1 MEIDMRIF
9 HKVTVAYPVTT
20 DMVSERTFS
29 FSTPDDA
36 RMFRGIAEKQG
47 YKIILHSFDHLVSV
61 TDALSEIEQD
71 IVLTND
77 QLNYEEHFNG

>member
-1 MEIDMRIF
+1 M
-9 HKVTVAYPVTT
+9 VT
-20 DMVSERTFS
+20 ERTFS

-71 IVLTND
+71 IILTND

>member
-20 DMVSERTFS
+20 DMVTERTFS

-36 RMFRGIAEKQG
+36 RLFRGMAENQG
-47 YKIILHSFDHLVSV
+47 YKIILHSFDQMRLQK
-61 TDALSEIEQD
+61 LSKTLFSPTI
-71 IVLTND
+71 N
-77 QLNYEEHFNG
+77 